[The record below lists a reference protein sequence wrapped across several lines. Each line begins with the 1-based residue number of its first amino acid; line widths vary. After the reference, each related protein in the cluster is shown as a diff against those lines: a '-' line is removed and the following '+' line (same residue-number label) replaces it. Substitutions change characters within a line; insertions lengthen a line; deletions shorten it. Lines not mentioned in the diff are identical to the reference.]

1 MHHLP
6 CGGKKSV
13 LEKQQLKIAR
23 LRILGRKR
31 EKGEEI
37 GNQIVKKWIDECMLD
52 LKVWYSSAIND
63 PNPNNKSITR
73 QHLPFSKSGHF

>member
-13 LEKQQLKIAR
+13 LEKRQLKIAR
-23 LRILGRKR
+23 LCILGRKG

-37 GNQIVKKWIDECMLD
+37 GNQIFKKWIDECMLG
-52 LKVWYSSAIND
+52 LKVWYSS
-63 PNPNNKSITR
+63 S
-73 QHLPFSKSGHF
+73 

>member
-6 CGGKKSV
+6 CGGKKSM

-23 LRILGRKR
+23 LRLLGRKR

-37 GNQIVKKWIDECMLD
+37 GNQIVKKWIDECMLG

>member
-1 MHHLP
+1 MHQLP

-37 GNQIVKKWIDECMLD
+37 GNQIVKKWIDECMLG

-63 PNPNNKSITR
+63 HNPNNKSITR